1 MKIVEEE
8 RRVDP
13 DKSHKLPENGIE
25 GAGLQIPS
33 SHLSGIGG

>member
-1 MKIVEEE
+1 MKIAKEE

-13 DKSHKLPENGIE
+13 DKSQKLPENGIG

-33 SHLSGIGG
+33 SHPRGIGG